1 MRLDIFELRI
11 FLNMLKKRS
20 RFAQNIIE
28 NINFQKIN
36 KDIWGRELE
45 EKMIKA
51 FYIDRS
57 FFNKQMG
64 SQFTYVSSLVF

>member
-51 FYIDRS
+51 FYIDL
-57 FFNKQMG
+57 FLINKWG
-64 SQFTYVSSLVF
+64 HNSLMLVR